1 MVEII
6 PSINAETWDEVEKKI
21 RLVEPFVD
29 WVHIDVANGTFA
41 PNVLWHNSL
50 DLVGFKTKC
59 NIEIH
64 LMEDRP
70 EERVEAWLME
80 PVKRIIVHYEVTHDL
95 PFIIAECRKDKIEI
109 GLSVAP
115 ETSWT
120 HLKPFVDDAD
130 LLQVLAVEPGRAGQ
144 YFDRH
149 NISKIKHL
157 RVAAPRARIEVDGGI
172 NAEVAPGVVQAG
184 ARVLVAGAA
193 VFHSGQTVAEAIK
206 KIRDSLD

>member
-70 EERVEAWLME
+70 EERIEAWLLE
-80 PVKRIIVHYEVTHDL
+80 PVRRIIVHYEVTHDF

-130 LLQVLAVEPGRAGQ
+130 LLQVLAVERPPLPRNASPPGP
-144 YFDRH
+144 
-149 NISKIKHL
+149 ISSS
-157 RVAAPRARIEVDGGI
+157 PRTIFSTIPVRRWRCG
-172 NAEVAPGVVQAG
+172 NC
-184 ARVLVAGAA
+184 
-193 VFHSGQTVAEAIK
+193 K
-206 KIRDSLD
+206 

>member
-21 RLVEPFVD
+21 RLVESFVD

-70 EERVEAWLME
+70 EERIEAWLLE
-80 PVKRIIVHYEVTHDL
+80 PVRRIIVHYEVTHDF

-144 YFDRH
+144 HFDRH
-149 NISKIKHL
+149 NISKIEHL
-157 RVAAPRARIEVDGGI
+157 RVVAPRARIEVDGGI
-172 NAEVAPGVVQAG
+172 TPAVAKECIAAG
-184 ARVLVAGAA
+184 ADILVSAHYIFNHPSPKMAMRELQ
-193 VFHSGQTVAEAIK
+193 VSSQQ
-206 KIRDSLD
+206 